1 MTNTDNLKNAS
12 RQVRYTAEPLA
23 IKDYNQDR
31 TTTLGEVVNSKV
43 VSFEVSDAT
52 SLVVDT
58 FIEIDSE
65 VMKIKSIAGNGLLL
79 EEANIA
85 L

>member
-43 VSFEVSDAT
+43 FLSKYLMQPVWLWIHLLRLIGSNEN
-52 SLVVDT
+52 
-58 FIEIDSE
+58 
-65 VMKIKSIAGNGLLL
+65 KSIAGNSYC
-79 EEANIA
+79 
-85 L
+85 